1 MKVAIFGVGFL
12 GRKLMEFFSPQLEVV
27 GADINPSDALVEKID
42 ATDVNEIEDFLTVE
56 KPDIVID
63 TIALSSYFVC
73 ENNPEL
79 CKSLNYETAKNIAAV
94 CRKINAKMV
103 FISSSYVFDG
113 EKGNYSEADA
123 TSPTNEYARS
133 KILAEKTVLDLENSI
148 VIRTEPL
155 YGFNNQINQLM
166 AGTTT
171 FENDLENGYPETLR
185 NPVYIN
191 DLPGIILSLIEKDQT
206 GIFHIAGQGKMKW
219 IDFLRK
225 LASLVNAEDKVI
237 TVDNSGWILEPPH
250 DSSLATSK
258 IESLGIKTTSFETAL
273 KQLPEQ
279 CSSNPNS

>member
-12 GRKLMEFFSPQLEVV
+12 GRKFVEYFSSQMEVV
-27 GADINPSDALVEKID
+27 GADINPPDALVEKVD
-42 ATDVNEIEDFLTVE
+42 ATDINQIEEFLTVE

-79 CKSLNYETAKNIAAV
+79 CKSLNYETAKNIATI

-103 FISSSYVFDG
+103 FISSSYVFG
-113 EKGNYSEADA
+113 GKKGNYSEADT

-133 KILAEKTVLDLENSI
+133 KILAEKAVLDLGNSI

-155 YGFNNQINQLM
+155 YGFNNQINQLV

-191 DLPGIILSLIEKDQT
+191 DLPEIIFSLIEKGQS

-219 IDFLRK
+219 IVFLRK

-237 TVDNSGWILEPPH
+237 IVDNSGWILEPPH

-273 KQLPEQ
+273 RDLKEHYL
-279 CSSNPNS
+279 SNSTS

>member
-27 GADINPSDALVEKID
+27 GADINPSDASIMKID
-42 ATDVNEIEDFLTVE
+42 ATDVTEIEDFLTIE

-79 CKSLNYETAKNIAAV
+79 CKSLNYDTAKNIAAV
-94 CRKINAKMV
+94 CRKINARMV

-113 EKGNYSEADA
+113 EKGNYSETDA
-123 TSPTNEYARS
+123 TSATNEYARS
-133 KILAEKTVLDLENSI
+133 KILAEKAVLELENSI

-171 FENDLENGYPETLR
+171 FENNIENGYPETLR
-185 NPVYIN
+185 NPVYVN
-191 DLPGIILSLIEKDQT
+191 DLPRIILSLIEKDQT

-225 LASLVNAEDKVI
+225 LASLVNAEDKVVI
-237 TVDNSGWILEPPH
+237 VNNSGWILEPPH

-273 KQLPEQ
+273 KELRKHDY
-279 CSSNPNS
+279 